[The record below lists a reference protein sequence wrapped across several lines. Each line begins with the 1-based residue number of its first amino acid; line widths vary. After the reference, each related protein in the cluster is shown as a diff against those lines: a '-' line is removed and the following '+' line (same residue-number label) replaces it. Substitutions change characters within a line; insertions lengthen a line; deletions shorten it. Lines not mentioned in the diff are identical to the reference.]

1 MTVPAETKTVE
12 VPWQV
17 LPGYQCFGCSPSNEQ
32 GLRLTFTRNGA
43 GIETRLLLG
52 RAFESYPG
60 VVHGGIATTV
70 CDEIM
75 GNLLV
80 LRVGATVFTTT
91 LRTRYLAPL
100 KIGVEYRCVATTDAG
115 PDTPAPLRAR
125 AEILGPDGSQ
135 HVTAVA
141 DYQPATEEQARRRM
155 AISDSDAALVQ
166 QAITAHRIEN

>member
-1 MTVPAETKTVE
+1 MTVRIE

-32 GLRLTFTRNGA
+32 GLRLTFTRNGD
-43 GIETRLLLG
+43 GIETRLLFG

-80 LRVGATVFTTT
+80 LRFGATVFTTT

-100 KIGVEYRCVATTDAG
+100 EVGVEYRCVASTDAG
-115 PDTPAPLRAR
+115 PDTPAPLRAH
-125 AEILGPDGSQ
+125 AEILGPDGSP
-135 HVTAVA
+135 HVTASGA
-141 DYQPATEEQARRRM
+141 YQPATEQQARERM

-166 QAITAHRIEN
+166 RAIAAHRIES